1 MGFLLMQYEYQR
13 ASREVTVHERAGIR
27 LNNMV
32 ERYTK
37 RVKNME
43 SIFQKA
49 QDRMENNFNTL
60 NNQANSTIQL
70 AASAQD
76 PNQFLRA
83 LGGIVIGGISL
94 AQYGQ
99 YSFSGTTDKNQ
110 LMNELSVAASQARAN
125 LTVLINAVKEN
136 EMSKIEMQKDEQLQ
150 PISEK
155 ESDLQAEQ
163 ALEETLC
170 DTWRQ
175 RKENAKSR
183 LGEDIQNGISKYGLK

>member
-49 QDRMENNFNTL
+49 QDKLENNFNTL

-76 PNQFLRA
+76 PQQFLRA
-83 LGGIVIGGISL
+83 LGGIVINGISL
-94 AQYGQ
+94 ASYGQ
-99 YSFSGTTDKNQ
+99 YSFSGTTDRNQ
-110 LMNELSVAASQARAN
+110 LMNELSVAAAQARSN
-125 LTVLINAVKEN
+125 LTVLINTVKEMELDKLN
-136 EMSKIEMQKDEQLQ
+136 MQKDEQLQ

>member
-1 MGFLLMQYEYQR
+1 MQYEYQR

-49 QDRMENNFNTL
+49 QDRLENNFNTL
-60 NNQANSTIQL
+60 NNQANATIQL
-70 AASAQD
+70 ASSAQS
-76 PNQFLRA
+76 PQQFMQA
-83 LGGIVIGGISL
+83 LSGIVINGVSL
-94 AQYGQ
+94 AAYGD
-99 YSFSGTTDKNQ
+99 YSALNQ
-110 LMNELSVAASQARAN
+110 PNLTGNNLITALSTAAAQARSN
-125 LTVLINAVKEN
+125 LTVLINTVKEMELDKLN
-136 EMSKIEMQKDEQLQ
+136 MQKDEQLQ